1 MTSLPYIYR
10 WNRQGRK
17 DQPCRVL
24 SRSRI
29 IRAIETPRLA
39 FGPLRAVRFN
49 TILVEF
55 GDGFRMITS
64 GNAIQ
69 KVRP

>member
-1 MTSLPYIYR
+1 MSHAMRVIAQR
-10 WNRQGRK
+10 F

-29 IRAIETPRLA
+29 IRDIETPRLA
-39 FGPLRAVRFN
+39 FGPMRAVRFN
-49 TILVEF
+49 SILVEF

-64 GNAIQ
+64 GNAIR
-69 KVRP
+69 KVKP